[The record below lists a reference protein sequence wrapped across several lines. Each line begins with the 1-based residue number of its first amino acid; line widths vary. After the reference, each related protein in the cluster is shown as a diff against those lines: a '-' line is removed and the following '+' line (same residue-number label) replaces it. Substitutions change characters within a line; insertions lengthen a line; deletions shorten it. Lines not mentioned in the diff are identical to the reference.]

1 MYCFILQN
9 IYALYSQEFTLYFFN
24 VISIIIIMI
33 LKFTLLRGWDADVVL
48 SVLAFFFF
56 YLMCFSLSHI

>member
-48 SVLAFFFF
+48 SVLAFFF